1 MTKTTLFYPET
12 WEADRKARFDIATVT
27 SFFHR
32 AVPSLGYLN
41 WTIEEIDR
49 GRAVTRLPLSVESS
63 NQYITQQAALML
75 LAADYTGGIALSTLF
90 KETPIIGFNPQ
101 LTDYGAYLWGAAATI
116 KWLRPSTDDLILK
129 SSIPERDWDDIAI
142 AFGRGQEINYK
153 ARIKM
158 YSDFGKLA
166 AVSDFHYWARHSHS
180 LRATGAA
187 LDTTHHM
194 LTHKLR
200 TSARLIAGLRSWIVA
215 NDVPL
220 DPYASRAAGPQG
232 QAMAKKFSIDTPQ
245 LADLVRARTTN
256 CDAALQSFSD
266 RHERFLVVNIG
277 CGYDSRPWR
286 MTDLGGATFV
296 VLDLPVMMRDRQHAL
311 PPAAESQYPIFHCDH
326 DILIGNLQ
334 YSLQEAGAPLNIP
347 RFFIWE
353 GGSMYF
359 ARKQS
364 DSLFGQIR
372 ISMCSELRLWFDF
385 ASSSA
390 VNDRT
395 GLSEVKAFMDSMR
408 LIGEPFMRGFDN
420 VGSELADVGLDV
432 VECLSAAQVLSN
444 EFDPVLTYY
453 FFTLCGSISN

>member
-1 MTKTTLFYPET
+1 
-12 WEADRKARFDIATVT
+12 
-27 SFFHR
+27 
-32 AVPSLGYLN
+32 
-41 WTIEEIDR
+41 
-49 GRAVTRLPLSVESS
+49 
-63 NQYITQQAALML
+63 
-75 LAADYTGGIALSTLF
+75 
-90 KETPIIGFNPQ
+90 
-101 LTDYGAYLWGAAATI
+101 
-116 KWLRPSTDDLILK
+116 
-129 SSIPERDWDDIAI
+129 
-142 AFGRGQEINYK
+142 
-153 ARIKM
+153 
-158 YSDFGKLA
+158 
-166 AVSDFHYWARHSHS
+166 
-180 LRATGAA
+180 
-187 LDTTHHM
+187 
-194 LTHKLR
+194 
-200 TSARLIAGLRSWIVA
+200 
-215 NDVPL
+215 
-220 DPYASRAAGPQG
+220 
-232 QAMAKKFSIDTPQ
+232 
-245 LADLVRARTTN
+245 
-256 CDAALQSFSD
+256 
-266 RHERFLVVNIG
+266 
-277 CGYDSRPWR
+277 

-364 DSLFGQIR
+364 DALFGQIR

-444 EFDPVLTYY
+444 ESDPVLTYY